1 MQPIGFNLDVKERV
15 KEASDLVEVAT
26 GYMELRRQGP
36 QYVSLCPWHA
46 DTKPSL
52 QFNPVK
58 QIWKCWVCNIGG
70 DVFDFV
76 MRYESVEFREAL
88 EILANRAGIP
98 LTQSHKKI
106 VKGSVDDKQAL
117 FSTCAWAENE
127 FHQRLLK
134 SPEAELARE
143 YLADRGISDNSIEAF
158 RIGFAPD
165 SFSWLMDR
173 ARHTQHSIELLEA
186 CDLVKAR
193 NSGGFYDTFRARLIF
208 PIHDTKGRAIAFG
221 GRVIPGFLPP
231 EKQSPAKYLNSRET
245 RLFSK
250 SDTLYG
256 IDMIT
261 DDARRQGKLTIV
273 EGYTDVVGAW
283 QSGLRNVIAV
293 LGTALNERH
302 IKTLKRFANQITL
315 VLDGDTAGQ
324 TRANEVLDLFVANNV
339 DLRILTLPEGLDPF
353 DFLNDNGKE
362 PFEAMVAE
370 APDAVEHKIQSET
383 RGIDLL
389 NDTHAANQAL
399 ERILQTVARMP
410 TSIFS
415 GSASKVLRQDQLL
428 MRLARKFSLQLD
440 QIRSRVT
447 ELRNSG
453 KRRPQT
459 EVHIDE
465 TQKPTYNFE
474 VCDHKERELILL
486 VLTEPSLFDVALENV
501 LPTQFSPGPLREIY
515 ETAFELFHEGHVV
528 NFDSLLLR
536 LEDSALRGFL
546 SDLKEEAEEKKQA
559 LETTQDYR
567 IGISDQMTLVI
578 GAFHAVEHETQQ
590 RATISQLQQGV
601 NEENEVDMLMQLL
614 EQKRM
619 KQN

>member
-1 MQPIGFNLDVKERV
+1 MQPIGFNQDVKERV

-26 GYMELRRQGP
+26 GYMELRRQGAH
-36 QYVSLCPWHA
+36 YVSLCPWHA
-46 DTKPSL
+46 DNKPSL
-52 QFNPVK
+52 QFNQVK

-98 LTQSHKKI
+98 ITQSQKKI

-117 FSTCAWAENE
+117 FAACAWAENE

-134 SPEAELARE
+134 SPDAEFARE
-143 YLADRGISDNSIEAF
+143 YLADRGISDNSIESF

-173 ARHTQHSIELLEA
+173 ARPTQHGVDLLEA
-186 CDLVKAR
+186 CDLVKSR
-193 NSGGFYDTFRARLIF
+193 NNGGFYDTFRARLMF

-221 GRVIPGFLPP
+221 GRVIPGMLPP
-231 EKQSPAKYLNSRET
+231 DKQSPAKYLNSRET

-256 IDMIT
+256 IDMLT
-261 DDARRQGKLTIV
+261 DEARREGKLTIV

-283 QSGLRNVIAV
+283 QAGLRNVIAV

-302 IKTLKRFANQITL
+302 IRTLRRFANQITL
-315 VLDGDTAGQ
+315 VLDGDAAGQ
-324 TRANEVLDLFVANNV
+324 KRANEVLDLFVSNDV

-353 DFLNDNGKE
+353 DFLTNNGKE
-362 PFEAMVAE
+362 PFEAMLAE
-370 APDAVEHKIQSET
+370 APDAVEHKILTET

-389 NDTHAANQAL
+389 NNTHAANQAL
-399 ERILQTVARMP
+399 ERILVTVAQMP
-410 TSIFS
+410 TSLFS
-415 GSASKVLRQDQLL
+415 GSAAKVLRQDQLL
-428 MRLARKFSLQLD
+428 MRLARKFSLQPE

-447 ELRNSG
+447 EIRNTRN
-453 KRRPQT
+453 RRPRT
-459 EVHIDE
+459 EVHI
-465 TQKPTYNFE
+465 E
-474 VCDHKERELILL
+474 VPQQSFDFSNCDHKERELVILTL
-486 VLTEPSLFDVALENV
+486 LDPKLIDLAIENV
-501 LPTQFSPGPLREIY
+501 LPNQFVEGPLKEIY
-515 ETAFELFHEGHVV
+515 ETAIELFYEGATVD
-528 NFDSLLLR
+528 FDTLMLR
-536 LEDSALRGFL
+536 LEHSELRGFL
-546 SDLKEEAEEKKQA
+546 SDLREEGERKKEAAE
-559 LETTQDYR
+559 TIQDFR
-567 IGISDQMTLVI
+567 IGIQEQMSLVI
-578 GAFHAVEHETQQ
+578 SAFHAVEHESQQ
-590 RATISQLQQGV
+590 RAAISRLQAGV
-601 NEENEVDMLMQLL
+601 EEQDELDLLTKLL